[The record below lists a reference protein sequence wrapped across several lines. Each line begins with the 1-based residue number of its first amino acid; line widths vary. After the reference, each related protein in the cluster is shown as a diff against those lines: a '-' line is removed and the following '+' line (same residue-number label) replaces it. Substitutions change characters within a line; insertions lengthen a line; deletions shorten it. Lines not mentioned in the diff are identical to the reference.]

1 MKYPASLIELGEK
14 NSQEERNNATN
25 QIVADYSHE
34 ERLCDST
41 VIESKARR
49 RHIVMTSR
57 YGEAKWR
64 ARDRPRTIAMT
75 TTGTSTGTTNMRHG
89 ERGGFDDPSRRRE
102 RGYAPRTAKTG
113 VRRYG
118 FERIACC

>member
-1 MKYPASLIELGEK
+1 MRQIAKKREAM
-14 NSQEERNNATN
+14 QTN
-25 QIVADYSHE
+25 QIVADYSGE

-64 ARDRPRTIAMT
+64 ARPT
-75 TTGTSTGTTNMRHG
+75 TATNDS
-89 ERGGFDDPSRRRE
+89 DDNDGREYDEYEARRE
-102 RGYAPRTAKTG
+102 RKR
-113 VRRYG
+113 
-118 FERIACC
+118 ERDMRHR